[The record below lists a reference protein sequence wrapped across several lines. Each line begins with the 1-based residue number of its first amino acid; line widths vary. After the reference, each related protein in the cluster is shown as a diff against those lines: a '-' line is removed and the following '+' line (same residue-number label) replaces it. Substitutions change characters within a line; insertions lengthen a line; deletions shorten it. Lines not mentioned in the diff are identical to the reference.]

1 MASDIINLPIIILL
15 LMHSICA
22 RPRNKKSLRWS
33 SPPSK
38 NSILISISADFFLPH
53 VQRLLITEHCFTS
66 LRQPTASRGKSGKFH
81 FVRRK
86 NDFML
91 KLIIIRNSSGRR
103 EKNTKI
109 REKQILCNWGGE
121 SLAANKPI
129 KVVDQILGEKWDHDL
144 SLMITDGKLRWFWGF
159 PQSIYIMRFWLKY
172 SWEHAVMWVIWNR
185 RKCVR
190 MPVGIETCLQS

>member
-1 MASDIINLPIIILL
+1 MASDIINLTIIILL

-91 KLIIIRNSSGRR
+91 KLIIIRNRSGRR
-103 EKNTKI
+103 RKNTKI
-109 REKQILCNWGGE
+109 REKQILCNCGE
-121 SLAANKPI
+121 KSLAERNRLK
-129 KVVDQILGEKWDHDL
+129 
-144 SLMITDGKLRWFWGF
+144 S
-159 PQSIYIMRFWLKY
+159 SIRFWERNEIMISAWWL
-172 SWEHAVMWVIWNR
+172 
-185 RKCVR
+185 R
-190 MPVGIETCLQS
+190 MANCDGFGAFRSQFT